1 MLEVPND
8 LLGNV
13 PCHLWTN
20 VIGNGRGSSVS
31 GLSALAKGGVMA
43 TGEVKWFNNAK
54 GWGFIIPEGGGD
66 DIFVH
71 FSSIHGTGY
80 KTLVPGQIVSYEVDK
95 GERGL
100 HATNVIPLAENAEI
114 ETA

>member
-1 MLEVPND
+1 
-8 LLGNV
+8 
-13 PCHLWTN
+13 
-20 VIGNGRGSSVS
+20 
-31 GLSALAKGGVMA
+31 MA
-43 TGEVKWFNNAK
+43 RGEVKWFNNAK
-54 GWGFIIPEGGGD
+54 GWGFIIPEGGGE

-80 KTLVPGQIVSYEVDK
+80 KTLIPGQAVNYEVGN

-100 HATNVIPLAENAEI
+100 HASNVVALNEIAEV